1 MANKAPTLTDEQKK
15 KLADPVYAIA
25 LKIAR
30 GVQKTAKKPKTK
42 R

>member
-15 KLADPVYAIA
+15 KLADPAYAIA
-25 LKIAR
+25 LKIAK
-30 GVQKTAKKPKTK
+30 GAQKAAKKSK